1 MRISDWSSDV
11 CSSDLLVGV
20 AAGDAERT
28 QVDEREVGI
37 GAARDD
43 IGAARLQP
51 VRECLRV
58 SDRRLRIDLELRTQ
72 RLAEGDRLRGDDV
85 HPRADTQA
93 RDDGPVDEHRDRLV
107 TLSPHAHSPA
117 APPYL

>member
-11 CSSDLLVGV
+11 CSSDLVEGNAILVAGDRATFERLVGV

-58 SDRRLRIDLELRTQ
+58 SDRRLRIGLELRTQ
-72 RLAEGDRLRGDDV
+72 RLAEGDRLRGDEIG
-85 HPRADTQA
+85 RASCRERVCQY
-93 RDDGPVDEHRDRLV
+93 G
-107 TLSPHAHSPA
+107 
-117 APPYL
+117 